1 MMAITAM
8 TSHELAADLLAMP
21 DIEVGTDDGLIVGVH
36 QSTYDTEDKRDVPYI
51 NLEVDEN

>member
-1 MMAITAM
+1 MAITAM